1 MSGLLGKMRSCQ
13 TLKVSQ
19 NYILKTHI
27 NVSKAYNF
35 ILAAT
40 NIKKHVVG
48 GPEPWVPKIV
58 AQRFGELLGQAMT
71 AIRYLGP
78 ENDSRMLW
86 PEEWRHQK
94 YWLLFIQG
102 IRFHV
107 FCTKFSAT
115 YFEVVNDLHLEGI
128 VGGFSFWRHF
138 TQEADRT
145 QAAKVIFAV
154 LEHHR
159 SSVQSIV

>member
-1 MSGLLGKMRSCQ
+1 MRSCQ

-27 NVSKAYNF
+27 NVPIAYNF
-35 ILAAT
+35 ILAVT
-40 NIKKHVVG
+40 NIKKHVIG
-48 GPEPWVPKIV
+48 GPETWVPKIV
-58 AQRFGELLGQAMT
+58 VQQFGELLGQAMT

-86 PEEWRHQK
+86 SEEEWRHQK
-94 YWLLFIQG
+94 SWLLFIQG
-102 IRFHV
+102 TRFHV
-107 FCTKFSAT
+107 ICTKFSAA
-115 YFEVVNDLHLEGI
+115 YLEVVNDLHLEGI